1 MLTHS
6 PELFSEKQAE
16 YELLKNRP
24 NKKTTQGE
32 LTCSEL
38 LLRVIVDGV
47 MRGSYLCALLAA
59 FVLGVGS
66 PAEAE
71 SDSSAKPAKT
81 KKIKSKK
88 KKYSGKKHTKV
99 VQIAPEEV
107 DEHTKQLKAQWGELE
122 SKEKA
127 LEAQIREKRNN
138 LSENEQEIKALKE
151 ELQREQ
157 KNQEFEALICEKC
170 NKLSENEAI
179 IKALEEELR
188 QVQQNRDLLNVE
200 YANACMELWQAR
212 QKQMEGTPEYARL
225 RKALKKDFIRRIDKA
240 VAYCE
245 AVAASTGQDAS
256 AVQPQREAYEDVRK
270 NIDFYADRLR
280 YLGGYS
286 VIVNAM
292 SMPEGMV
299 LYKCEIK

>member
-107 DEHTKQLKAQWGELE
+107 DEHTKQLKAQWVELE

-138 LSENEQEIKALKE
+138 LSENEQEIKAL
-151 ELQREQ
+151 
-157 KNQEFEALICEKC
+157 
-170 NKLSENEAI
+170 
-179 IKALEEELR
+179 EEELR
-188 QVQQNRDLLNVE
+188 QVQQNRDVLNVE

-245 AVAASTGQDAS
+245 AVAAATGQDAS
-256 AVQPQREAYEDVRK
+256 AVQPQREEYEDVRK

-280 YLGGYS
+280 FLGGYS

-292 SMPEGMV
+292 SMPEDMV